1 MTPTHLSPSGLATW
15 RQCGLKWWHHYVDEW
30 PEYPP
35 SEAMLRGT
43 IVHAA
48 VEALFPVGPV
58 KPPTKADIDY
68 HLSVAHDAADK
79 TPITSDP
86 GEFYET
92 CRASLHS
99 AVERLSRLDEVL
111 LVETELRAWGN
122 SGLEFYG
129 FVDMVARKGG
139 LAFVIDLK
147 TGAAPK
153 HHTPWYEDQIME
165 KLIQPALYFAVL
177 VEMGWEVH
185 AYGLLFAPH
194 DAPSQLLLGPPNPHG
209 ESEVAAALWD
219 EAVGA
224 IMHQRRSE
232 MEPEAQP
239 SALCGWCP
247 YVDRC
252 PSGEAMVRERW
263 RLNKSVGP
271 AGDLLKLR

>member
-1 MTPTHLSPSGLATW
+1 MAGAWRTRLEEPMIPTHLSPSGLATW

-30 PEYPP
+30 PGYPP

-68 HLSVAHDAADK
+68 HLSVAYDAVDK

-86 GEFYET
+86 AEFYET

-111 LVETELRAWGN
+111 LVETELRAWGD

-139 LAFVIDLK
+139 DWHRRWGITFFYAMAVVALTAIGVGGPRLR
-147 TGAAPK
+147 AAVRSARRPV
-153 HHTPWYEDQIME
+153 
-165 KLIQPALYFAVL
+165 AV
-177 VEMGWEVH
+177 
-185 AYGLLFAPH
+185 APRPPE
-194 DAPSQLLLGPPNPHG
+194 PS
-209 ESEVAAALWD
+209 
-219 EAVGA
+219 
-224 IMHQRRSE
+224 RRIR
-232 MEPEAQP
+232 
-239 SALCGWCP
+239 GG
-247 YVDRC
+247 RC
-252 PSGEAMVRERW
+252 PMG
-263 RLNKSVGP
+263 
-271 AGDLLKLR
+271 